1 MMPRASLVR
10 TRICKLQLSAVQ
22 ADMVDMSELH
32 DAPQHSDMP
41 SEMQRRLCA
50 VQAEVVDISELH
62 DAHQEYLRSAMQECL
77 LSPDKRELRGV
88 IEPALQRIL
97 DFRAT
102 MGRLRC
108 GVQSHVPAG
117 VSCSCQHEGGA
128 ADVSPVGEC

>member
-1 MMPRASLVR
+1 M
-10 TRICKLQLSAVQ
+10 
-22 ADMVDMSELH
+22 DMSELH
-32 DAPQHSDMP
+32 DSRTPSQLQGRLLAVHAEMVNISELHGAPGHSSTP
-41 SEMQRRLCA
+41 SELQKRLCA

-102 MGRLRC
+102 LGRLRC
-108 GVQSHVPAG
+108 GIQSQALA
-117 VSCSCQHEGGA
+117 VSVAFSRSGQCG
-128 ADVSPVGEC
+128 